1 MGAVDQHARARH
13 TVEIGMIIT
22 RADGTVTNL
31 GTVSA
36 HYANPL
42 KRTWWHLVGR
52 PRANARIRAANRSR
66 GA

>member
-1 MGAVDQHARARH
+1 MV
-13 TVEIGMIIT
+13 IT
-22 RADGTVTNL
+22 RADGTVTDV

-42 KRTWWHLVGR
+42 RRAWWRLAGQR
-52 PRANARIRAANRSR
+52 RANARIRTANRSR